1 MLPLLNKA
9 RPFPY
14 KTRRKGFAS
23 CNGNANAAKKNPFP
37 HCRVQL
43 FTCKVTKNNAD
54 LPPPDTTFIMEMN
67 KFAVFC
73 TVFFHA
79 PAAAVR
85 SMRKVPATARWRHCE
100 EGVFCPVCKQGFF
113 ALQTRLLLN
122 ANKASFECKEAL
134 FENRAKRKGF
144 PRAFL
149 LGNSS
154 KENPIY
160 QIVNSI
166 IQDLVLRVLRVEIAP
181 S

>member
-37 HCRVQL
+37 HCRVQF

-67 KFAVFC
+67 KFAVFAPP
-73 TVFFHA
+73 FF
-79 PAAAVR
+79 
-85 SMRKVPATARWRHCE
+85 MRRQLPCVPCGRCRRPPDGGIARKAC
-100 EGVFCPVCKQGFF
+100 F
-113 ALQTRLLLN
+113 ARF
-122 ANKASFECKEAL
+122 ANKASFECKEVL
-134 FENRAKRKGF
+134 FENRTKRKGF